1 TFTITVR
8 PINDDP
14 TLDAIT
20 DISVS
25 EDTDTTPA
33 DGNNDEQN
41 VSLTGITPG
50 AGNEVE
56 DVVVTAALADTT
68 LIAFARGANI
78 IGETL
83 TVNGTTFS
91 FVDDDTAP
99 IAADQIRVKMSD
111 STIKVATAAKD
122 AINSVFVAT
131 AVQTQTVGLEQLNS
145 IAVSFDDSLVTAS
158 GEMAV
163 SNQDDL
169 ITGLAVDYTPGANTA
184 QLRYTPGDNQFG
196 GTVEV
201 TVEIEDA
208 GIDGLISTDRN
219 NVDNQLKN
227 NVTTQTFLITVVP
240 VNDVPTL
247 PALADQVLL
256 ENVANTQT
264 VALTPVSAGAPNELE
279 DVNAGAT
286 TLESTTNVV
295 MAAAANVIGETLE
308 IDGTVFTYVTATGTA
323 TDIVVAAGDSAITV
337 ATKTAAA
344 VNAQGGIDIARAT
357 DNFVALDV
365 DSSLVT
371 GSSTEA
377 FAVSGQNDLITGF
390 NLNGV
395 TNELEYEV
403 VPEAF
408 GEATITITLMDAG
421 IDGLFGDPVTA
432 PAEAADNLSVDR
444 AFRITVTPV
453 NDAPTM
459 DTVDP
464 QTVNE
469 DATEQS
475 VDLTGIS
482 AGPLNELENTRFLPA
497 TIANTRSVA
506 VAAGSRIIGQKLTV
520 DSRDFEYVSGSPVGD
535 QIQVSAGSSSQQV
548 ATATAARLDFVLA
561 PATPIVATDNTIT
574 TDLSVTVPVA
584 SADHFEVMEAAD
596 IIASSRFVYTS
607 RDATG
612 TFFYTPSAVN
622 FGQVTVTLTVEDAGT
637 DGLFEDDP
645 LTTTRDES
653 ADNVSTDRTFTI
665 TVTPDNDT
673 PTLNPL

>member
-1 TFTITVR
+1 
-8 PINDDP
+8 INDDP

-111 STIKVATAAKD
+111 STIKVASAAKD

-308 IDGTVFTYVTATGTA
+308 INGTVFTYVTATGTA

-344 VNAQGGIDIARAT
+344 VNAQVGIDIARAT

-377 FAVSGQNDLITGF
+377 FAVSGQNDLITGLT
-390 NLNGV
+390 LNGV

-421 IDGLFGDPVTA
+421 IDGLFVDDPTTSRD
-432 PAEAADNLSVDR
+432 ETADNLSVDR

-475 VDLTGIS
+475 VDLT
-482 AGPLNELENTRFLPA
+482 
-497 TIANTRSVA
+497 
-506 VAAGSRIIGQKLTV
+506 
-520 DSRDFEYVSGSPVGD
+520 
-535 QIQVSAGSSSQQV
+535 
-548 ATATAARLDFVLA
+548 
-561 PATPIVATDNTIT
+561 
-574 TDLSVTVPVA
+574 
-584 SADHFEVMEAAD
+584 
-596 IIASSRFVYTS
+596 
-607 RDATG
+607 
-612 TFFYTPSAVN
+612 
-622 FGQVTVTLTVEDAGT
+622 
-637 DGLFEDDP
+637 
-645 LTTTRDES
+645 
-653 ADNVSTDRTFTI
+653 
-665 TVTPDNDT
+665 
-673 PTLNPL
+673 